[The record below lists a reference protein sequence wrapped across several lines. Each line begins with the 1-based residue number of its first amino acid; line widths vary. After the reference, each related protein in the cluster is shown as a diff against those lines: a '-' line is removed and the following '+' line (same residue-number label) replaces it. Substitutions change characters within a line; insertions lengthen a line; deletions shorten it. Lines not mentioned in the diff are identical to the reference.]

1 MGNEVKTTRNNK
13 VKIKTRIKNTKNAKI
28 NGKGA
33 ILENFLIQQQ
43 ETLKKD
49 SIPSRVLNSGR

>member
-13 VKIKTRIKNTKNAKI
+13 VKIKTRIKNIKNAKI